1 MMELMTK
8 AVSYIMGMRLR
19 LFEEDPEPR
28 YIIAL
33 VLEHDGAIVTKAGSV
48 QEALAALQ
56 TNTPD
61 ILISDIAMPG
71 ENGYVLLEKLRRI
84 EKEQERHRV
93 PAIALTAYAREEDRK
108 QAMEAG
114 FEMHLSK

>member
-1 MMELMTK
+1 M
-8 AVSYIMGMRLR
+8 
-19 LFEEDPEPR
+19 
-28 YIIAL
+28 
-33 VLEHDGAIVTKAGSV
+33 TKAGSV

-108 QAMEAG
+108 QATEAG
-114 FEMHLSK
+114 FEMHLSKPIDPEKLIAAILGVATKHLGKAV

>member
-1 MMELMTK
+1 
-8 AVSYIMGMRLR
+8 
-19 LFEEDPEPR
+19 
-28 YIIAL
+28 
-33 VLEHDGAIVTKAGSV
+33 VTKAGSV

-108 QAMEAG
+108 QATEAG
-114 FEMHLSK
+114 FEMHLSKPIDPEKLIAAILGVATKHLGKAV

>member
-1 MMELMTK
+1 M
-8 AVSYIMGMRLR
+8 
-19 LFEEDPEPR
+19 
-28 YIIAL
+28 
-33 VLEHDGAIVTKAGSV
+33 
-48 QEALAALQ
+48 QEALAVLQ

-93 PAIALTAYAREEDRK
+93 PAIALTAYAREEDSK

-114 FEMHLSK
+114 FEMHLSKPIDPEKLIAAILGVATKHLGKAV